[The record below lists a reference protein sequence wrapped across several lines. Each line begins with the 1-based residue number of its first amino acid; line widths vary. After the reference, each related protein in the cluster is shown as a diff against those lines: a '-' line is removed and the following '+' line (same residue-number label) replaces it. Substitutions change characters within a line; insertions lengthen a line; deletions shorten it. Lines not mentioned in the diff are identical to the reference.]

1 MSTGTTTTST
11 TTSTTTNATTNGPTN
26 GPTQAPPAPP
36 PVPLRRNWRFQA
48 LWAGQAGSTLGLQ
61 IIDTAYPLLLL
72 ALTGSSTLAAAFGAL
87 QIGASV
93 VFGIHGG
100 SVADRYDRRRILIVG
115 DSTRLIA
122 CASVPLAMALDRLTV
137 VHSLLV
143 AVVVGATIAYTGPV
157 RLLAVRSVVP
167 PEQLRQAL
175 AQDEARMSGAGLI
188 GPPLAGA
195 LFGLGRAAP
204 FVGTALTSLL
214 ALVVAVLVRFPGRPA
229 SPADGATDTG
239 DDTADTAGADGTGE
253 PRSIKGAALAGYRYL
268 ARSALLRPILAVVLL
283 INLAGTAM
291 LLPVMVV
298 LRGQGTSDA
307 GIGLALAGEAVGA
320 LVGALLVRRLHRL
333 AGPGVLLLAVSWL
346 TVPVIL
352 APLLPGGPATVF
364 AGLFLVG
371 LGVPTLRVMIDLLVF
386 QQVPDALR
394 GRVIAATMTM
404 FTVGMPAGMVGSG
417 LLLDH
422 LSPAAALGTVAA
434 LLAAG
439 LAPATAGRTLRRA
452 TWPERVPERTAA

>member
-1 MSTGTTTTST
+1 MSTGTTTTSAR
-11 TTSTTTNATTNGPTN
+11 TSAATSA
-26 GPTQAPPAPP
+26 APEAHPAAP

-93 VFGIHGG
+93 LFGIHGG

-115 DSTRLIA
+115 DTTRLIA
-122 CASVPLAMALDRLTV
+122 CASVPLAMALGRLTV
-137 VHSLLV
+137 THSLLV

-214 ALVVAVLVRFPGRPA
+214 SLVVAVLVRFPGRPE
-229 SPADGATDTG
+229 SPSGTG
-239 DDTADTAGADGTGE
+239 EADGTNGTDGTG
-253 PRSIKGAALAGYRYL
+253 RRGGTGSAKGAALAGYRYL
-268 ARSALLRPILAVVLL
+268 AGSALLRPILAVVLL
-283 INLAGTAM
+283 SNLAGTAM

-320 LVGALLVRRLHRL
+320 LAGALLVRRLHRL
-333 AGPGVLLLAVSWL
+333 AGPGALLLAVSWL
-346 TVPVIL
+346 TAPVIL

-364 AGLFLVG
+364 AGLFVVG

-439 LAPATAGRTLRRA
+439 LVPATAGRTLRRA
-452 TWPERVPERTAA
+452 TWPERTPA

>member
-1 MSTGTTTTST
+1 MSTGTTS
-11 TTSTTTNATTNGPTN
+11 AITNGATR
-26 GPTQAPPAPP
+26 APLPPP

-100 SVADRYDRRRILIVG
+100 AVADRYDRRRILIIG

-137 VHSLLV
+137 AHSLLV

-214 ALVVAVLVRFPGRPA
+214 ALVVAVLVRFPSRPA
-229 SPADGATDTG
+229 PRAGDATATDRTG
-239 DDTADTAGADGTGE
+239 GSKDTEDTGSA
-253 PRSIKGAALAGYRYL
+253 KGAALAGYRYL
-268 ARSALLRPILAVVLL
+268 ARSALLRPILGVVLL

-291 LLPVMVV
+291 LLPVMVG

-320 LVGALLVRRLHRL
+320 LVGAVLVRRLHRL

-386 QQVPDALR
+386 QQVEDALR

-439 LAPATAGRTLRRA
+439 LVPATAGRTLRRA
-452 TWPERVPERTAA
+452 TWPDRTAA

>member
-11 TTSTTTNATTNGPTN
+11 ATATTNGA
-26 GPTQAPPAPP
+26 TQAPPSPP

-100 SVADRYDRRRILIVG
+100 SVADRYDRRRILIIG

-137 VHSLLV
+137 AHSLLV

-214 ALVVAVLVRFPGRPA
+214 ALVVAVLVRFPGRPE
-229 SPADGATDTG
+229 SPAEATDAKGTKDTKDT
-239 DDTADTAGADGTGE
+239 DDTGSA
-253 PRSIKGAALAGYRYL
+253 KGAALAGYRYL

-320 LVGALLVRRLHRL
+320 LAGAVLVRRLHRL

-352 APLLPGGPATVF
+352 APLLPGGPTTVF

-386 QQVPDALR
+386 QQVEDALR

-439 LAPATAGRTLRRA
+439 LVPATAGRTLRRA
-452 TWPERVPERTAA
+452 TWPDRTAA

>member
-11 TTSTTTNATTNGPTN
+11 ATATTNGA
-26 GPTQAPPAPP
+26 TQAPPSPP

-100 SVADRYDRRRILIVG
+100 SVADRYDRRRILIIG

-137 VHSLLV
+137 AHSLLV

-214 ALVVAVLVRFPGRPA
+214 ALVVAVLVRFPGRPE
-229 SPADGATDTG
+229 SPAEATDAKGTKDTKDT
-239 DDTADTAGADGTGE
+239 DDTGSA
-253 PRSIKGAALAGYRYL
+253 KGAALAGYRYL

-320 LVGALLVRRLHRL
+320 LAGAVLVRRLHRL

-386 QQVPDALR
+386 QQVEDALR

-439 LAPATAGRTLRRA
+439 LVPATAGRTLRRA
-452 TWPERVPERTAA
+452 TWPDRTAA

>member
-11 TTSTTTNATTNGPTN
+11 ATATTNGA
-26 GPTQAPPAPP
+26 TQAPPSPP

-100 SVADRYDRRRILIVG
+100 SVADRYDRRRILIIG

-137 VHSLLV
+137 AHSLLV

-214 ALVVAVLVRFPGRPA
+214 ALVVAVLVRFPGRPE
-229 SPADGATDTG
+229 SPAEATDAKGTKDT
-239 DDTADTAGADGTGE
+239 DDTGSA
-253 PRSIKGAALAGYRYL
+253 KGAALAGYRYL

-320 LVGALLVRRLHRL
+320 LAGAVLVRRLHRL

-386 QQVPDALR
+386 QQVEDALR

-439 LAPATAGRTLRRA
+439 LVPATAGRTLRRA
-452 TWPERVPERTAA
+452 TWPDRTAA

>member
-1 MSTGTTTTST
+1 MSTGTTS
-11 TTSTTTNATTNGPTN
+11 AITNGATR
-26 GPTQAPPAPP
+26 APLPPP

-93 VFGIHGG
+93 LFGIHGG
-100 SVADRYDRRRILIVG
+100 AVADRYDRRRILIIG

-137 VHSLLV
+137 AHSLLV

-214 ALVVAVLVRFPGRPA
+214 ALVVAVLVRFPGRPESQA
-229 SPADGATDTG
+229 GDATAADRTGGTEDTG
-239 DDTADTAGADGTGE
+239 SA
-253 PRSIKGAALAGYRYL
+253 KGAALAGYRYL

-320 LVGALLVRRLHRL
+320 LVGAVLVRRLHRL

-386 QQVPDALR
+386 QQVEDALR

-404 FTVGMPAGMVGSG
+404 FTIGMPAGMVGSG

-452 TWPERVPERTAA
+452 TWPDRTAA

>member
-11 TTSTTTNATTNGPTN
+11 TTSTATSA
-26 GPTQAPPAPP
+26 APDAAPAATL
-36 PVPLRRNWRFQA
+36 VPLRRNWRFQA

-93 VFGIHGG
+93 LFGIHGG
-100 SVADRYDRRRILIVG
+100 SVADRYDRRRILVVG
-115 DSTRLIA
+115 DTTRLIA

-137 VHSLLV
+137 AHSLLV

-204 FVGTALTSLL
+204 FVGTALTSLFS
-214 ALVVAVLVRFPGRPA
+214 LVVALLVRFPGRPE
-229 SPADGATDTG
+229 SPADTGGAEGTR
-239 DDTADTAGADGTGE
+239 TAE
-253 PRSIKGAALAGYRYL
+253 GAALAGYRYL
-268 ARSALLRPILAVVLL
+268 AGSALLRPVLAVVLL

-320 LVGALLVRRLHRL
+320 LAGALLVRRLHRL
-333 AGPGVLLLAVSWL
+333 AGPGALLLAVSWL

-404 FTVGMPAGMVGSG
+404 FTVGMPAGTVGSG

-439 LAPATAGRTLRRA
+439 LVPATAGRTLRRA
-452 TWPERVPERTAA
+452 AWPEQAAARTAA

>member
-11 TTSTTTNATTNGPTN
+11 RTNAATNA
-26 GPTQAPPAPP
+26 APAAP

-48 LWAGQAGSTLGLQ
+48 LWAGQACSTLGLQ

-93 VFGIHGG
+93 LFGIHGG

-115 DSTRLIA
+115 DTTRLIA
-122 CASVPLAMALDRLTV
+122 CASVPLAMALGRLTV
-137 VHSLLV
+137 AHSLLV

-214 ALVVAVLVRFPGRPA
+214 SLVVALLVRFPGRPE
-229 SPADGATDTG
+229 SPSDNSKAGGTGGTDV
-239 DDTADTAGADGTGE
+239 TAGT
-253 PRSIKGAALAGYRYL
+253 RSTKGAALAGYRYL
-268 ARSALLRPILAVVLL
+268 AGSALLRPILAVVLL

-320 LVGALLVRRLHRL
+320 LAGALLVRRLHRL
-333 AGPGVLLLAVSWL
+333 AGPGALLLAVSWL

-439 LAPATAGRTLRRA
+439 LVPATAGRTLRRA
-452 TWPERVPERTAA
+452 TWPDRTAA

>member
-11 TTSTTTNATTNGPTN
+11 ATATTNGA
-26 GPTQAPPAPP
+26 TQAPPSPP

-100 SVADRYDRRRILIVG
+100 SVADRYDRRRILIIG

-137 VHSLLV
+137 AHSLLV

-204 FVGTALTSLL
+204 FVGTTLTSLL
-214 ALVVAVLVRFPGRPA
+214 ALVVAVLVRFPGRPE
-229 SPADGATDTG
+229 SPAEATDAKGTKDTKDT
-239 DDTADTAGADGTGE
+239 DDTGSA
-253 PRSIKGAALAGYRYL
+253 KGAALAGYRYL

-320 LVGALLVRRLHRL
+320 LAGAVLVRRLHRL

-386 QQVPDALR
+386 QQVEDALR

-439 LAPATAGRTLRRA
+439 LVPATAGRTLRRA
-452 TWPERVPERTAA
+452 TWPDRTAA

>member
-1 MSTGTTTTST
+1 MSTGTTAAST
-11 TTSTTTNATTNGPTN
+11 TTSAAISAGRTTTDGATTT
-26 GPTQAPPAPP
+26 P
-36 PVPLRRNWRFQA
+36 PVPLRRNRRFQA
-48 LWAGQAGSTLGLQ
+48 LWAGQAASTLGLQ

-93 VFGIHGG
+93 LFGIHGG
-100 SVADRYDRRRILIVG
+100 SVADRYDRRRILIIG
-115 DSTRLIA
+115 DTTRLIA
-122 CASVPLAMALDRLTV
+122 CASVPLALALDRLTV

-214 ALVVAVLVRFPGRPA
+214 ALVVAVLVRFPGRPESA
-229 SPADGATDTG
+229 AG
-239 DDTADTAGADGTGE
+239 TAGAAAAGTTGRTGRTG
-253 PRSIKGAALAGYRYL
+253 PTALAGYRYL
-268 ARSALLRPILAVVLL
+268 ARNALLRPILAVVLL
-283 INLAGTAM
+283 INLAGAAM

-298 LRGQGTSDA
+298 LRGQGTSDS

-320 LVGALLVRRLHRL
+320 LAGALLVRRLHRL
-333 AGPGVLLLAVSWL
+333 AGPGTLLLAVSWL
-346 TVPVIL
+346 TVPVVL

-371 LGVPTLRVMIDLLVF
+371 LGVPTLRVMIDVLVF

-404 FTVGMPAGMVGSG
+404 FTVGMPAGTVGSG
-417 LLLDH
+417 LLLDR

-439 LAPATAGRTLRRA
+439 LVPATAGRTLRRA
-452 TWPERVPERTAA
+452 TWPERTAA

>member
-1 MSTGTTTTST
+1 M
-11 TTSTTTNATTNGPTN
+11 
-26 GPTQAPPAPP
+26 
-36 PVPLRRNWRFQA
+36 
-48 LWAGQAGSTLGLQ
+48 
-61 IIDTAYPLLLL
+61 
-72 ALTGSSTLAAAFGAL
+72 
-87 QIGASV
+87 
-93 VFGIHGG
+93 
-100 SVADRYDRRRILIVG
+100 
-115 DSTRLIA
+115 
-122 CASVPLAMALDRLTV
+122 
-137 VHSLLV
+137 
-143 AVVVGATIAYTGPV
+143 
-157 RLLAVRSVVP
+157 
-167 PEQLRQAL
+167 
-175 AQDEARMSGAGLI
+175 
-188 GPPLAGA
+188 
-195 LFGLGRAAP
+195 
-204 FVGTALTSLL
+204 
-214 ALVVAVLVRFPGRPA
+214 AVLVRFPGRPA
-229 SPADGATDTG
+229 SRTGDATDT
-239 DDTADTAGADGTGE
+239 DHTDHADHTDGTKDTG
-253 PRSIKGAALAGYRYL
+253 SAGGAALAGYRYL

-291 LLPVMVV
+291 LLPVMVG

-320 LVGALLVRRLHRL
+320 LVGAVLVRRLHRL

-386 QQVPDALR
+386 QQVEDALR

-422 LSPAAALGTVAA
+422 LSPAAALGTVAT

-439 LAPATAGRTLRRA
+439 LVPATAGRTLRRA
-452 TWPERVPERTAA
+452 TWPDRTAA

>member
-11 TTSTTTNATTNGPTN
+11 ATATTNGA
-26 GPTQAPPAPP
+26 TQAPPSPP

-100 SVADRYDRRRILIVG
+100 SVADRYDRRRILIIG

-137 VHSLLV
+137 AHSLLV

-214 ALVVAVLVRFPGRPA
+214 ALVVAVLVRFPGRPE
-229 SPADGATDTG
+229 SPAEATDAKRTKDTKDT
-239 DDTADTAGADGTGE
+239 DDTGSA
-253 PRSIKGAALAGYRYL
+253 KGAALAGYRYL
-268 ARSALLRPILAVVLL
+268 ARSALLRPNLAVVLL

-320 LVGALLVRRLHRL
+320 LAGAVLVRRLHRL

-386 QQVPDALR
+386 QQVEDALR

-439 LAPATAGRTLRRA
+439 LVPATAGRTLRRA
-452 TWPERVPERTAA
+452 TWPDRTAA

>member
-1 MSTGTTTTST
+1 MSTGTTTTG
-11 TTSTTTNATTNGPTN
+11 TTTNAATNTTSE
-26 GPTQAPPAPP
+26 APPAAP

-48 LWAGQAGSTLGLQ
+48 LWAGQACSTLGLQ

-93 VFGIHGG
+93 LFGIHGG

-115 DSTRLIA
+115 DTTRLIA

-137 VHSLLV
+137 AHSLLV

-214 ALVVAVLVRFPGRPA
+214 SLVVALLVRFPGRPQ
-229 SPADGATDTG
+229 SPSDNSKAGGTGGTDG
-239 DDTADTAGADGTGE
+239 TAGT
-253 PRSIKGAALAGYRYL
+253 RSTKGAALAGYRYL
-268 ARSALLRPILAVVLL
+268 AGSALLRPILAVVLL

-298 LRGQGTSDA
+298 LRGEGTSDA

-320 LVGALLVRRLHRL
+320 LAGALLVRRLHRL
-333 AGPGVLLLAVSWL
+333 AGPGALLLAVSWL

-422 LSPAAALGTVAA
+422 LSPTAALGTVAA

-439 LAPATAGRTLRRA
+439 LVPATAGRTLRRA
-452 TWPERVPERTAA
+452 TWPDRTAA

>member
-1 MSTGTTTTST
+1 MSTGTTTTS
-11 TTSTTTNATTNGPTN
+11 ATTDGATE
-26 GPTQAPPAPP
+26 APPAPPAAP

-93 VFGIHGG
+93 LFGIHGG

-115 DSTRLIA
+115 DTTRLIA
-122 CASVPLAMALDRLTV
+122 CASVPLAMALDRLTL

-214 ALVVAVLVRFPGRPA
+214 ALVVAVLVRFPGRPE
-229 SPADGATDTG
+229 SPADTSDTNATN
-239 DDTADTAGADGTGE
+239 GADEAGRTAPAE
-253 PRSIKGAALAGYRYL
+253 GAALAGYRYL

-346 TVPVIL
+346 TVPMIL
-352 APLLPGGPATVF
+352 APLLPGGPAAVF

-386 QQVPDALR
+386 QQVTDALR

-439 LAPATAGRTLRRA
+439 LVPATAGRTLRRA
-452 TWPERVPERTAA
+452 TWPERTTA

>member
-1 MSTGTTTTST
+1 MSTGTTS
-11 TTSTTTNATTNGPTN
+11 AITNGA
-26 GPTQAPPAPP
+26 TQAPPAPP
-36 PVPLRRNWRFQA
+36 PVALRRNWRFQA

-100 SVADRYDRRRILIVG
+100 AVADRYDRRRILIIG

-137 VHSLLV
+137 AHSLLV

-229 SPADGATDTG
+229 SQAGDATDT
-239 DDTADTAGADGTGE
+239 DHTDGTKDTG
-253 PRSIKGAALAGYRYL
+253 SANGAALAGYRYL

-291 LLPVMVV
+291 LLPVMVG

-320 LVGALLVRRLHRL
+320 LVGAVLVRRLHRL

-386 QQVPDALR
+386 QQVEDALR

-439 LAPATAGRTLRRA
+439 LVPATAGRTLRRA
-452 TWPERVPERTAA
+452 TWPDRTAA

>member
-1 MSTGTTTTST
+1 MSTGTTS
-11 TTSTTTNATTNGPTN
+11 AITNGATR
-26 GPTQAPPAPP
+26 APLPPP

-93 VFGIHGG
+93 LFGIHGG
-100 SVADRYDRRRILIVG
+100 AVADRYDRRRILIIG

-137 VHSLLV
+137 AHSLLV
-143 AVVVGATIAYTGPV
+143 AVVIGATIAYTGPV

-214 ALVVAVLVRFPGRPA
+214 ALVVAVLVRFPGRPESQA
-229 SPADGATDTG
+229 GDATAADRTGGTEDTG
-239 DDTADTAGADGTGE
+239 SA
-253 PRSIKGAALAGYRYL
+253 KGAALAGYRYL

-320 LVGALLVRRLHRL
+320 LVGAVLVRRLHRL

-386 QQVPDALR
+386 QQVEDALR

-404 FTVGMPAGMVGSG
+404 FTIGMPAGMVGSG

-452 TWPERVPERTAA
+452 TWPDRTAA

>member
-11 TTSTTTNATTNGPTN
+11 ATATTNGA
-26 GPTQAPPAPP
+26 TQAPPSPP

-100 SVADRYDRRRILIVG
+100 SVADRYDRRRILIIG

-137 VHSLLV
+137 AHSLLV

-214 ALVVAVLVRFPGRPA
+214 ALVVAVLVRFPGRPE
-229 SPADGATDTG
+229 SPAEATDAKGTKDTKDT
-239 DDTADTAGADGTGE
+239 DDTGSA
-253 PRSIKGAALAGYRYL
+253 KGAALAGYRYL

-320 LVGALLVRRLHRL
+320 LAGAVLVRRLHRL

-386 QQVPDALR
+386 QQVEDALR

-439 LAPATAGRTLRRA
+439 LVPATAARTLRRA
-452 TWPERVPERTAA
+452 TWPDRTAA

>member
-1 MSTGTTTTST
+1 MSTGTTTTGT
-11 TTSTTTNATTNGPTN
+11 TTGTTTNAATNTTPE
-26 GPTQAPPAPP
+26 APPAAP

-48 LWAGQAGSTLGLQ
+48 LWAGQACSTLGLQ

-93 VFGIHGG
+93 LFGIHGG

-115 DSTRLIA
+115 DTTRLIA
-122 CASVPLAMALDRLTV
+122 CASVPLAMALGRLTV
-137 VHSLLV
+137 AHSLLV

-214 ALVVAVLVRFPGRPA
+214 SLVVALLVRFPGRPE
-229 SPADGATDTG
+229 SPSDNSKAGGTGGTDG
-239 DDTADTAGADGTGE
+239 TAGT
-253 PRSIKGAALAGYRYL
+253 RSTKGAALAGYRYL
-268 ARSALLRPILAVVLL
+268 AGSALLRPILAVVLL

-298 LRGQGTSDA
+298 LRGEGTSDA

-320 LVGALLVRRLHRL
+320 LAGALLVRRLHRL
-333 AGPGVLLLAVSWL
+333 AGPGALLLAVSWL

-434 LLAAG
+434 LLAAS
-439 LAPATAGRTLRRA
+439 LVPATAGRTLRRA
-452 TWPERVPERTAA
+452 TWPDRTAA

>member
-1 MSTGTTTTST
+1 MSTGTTTTGT
-11 TTSTTTNATTNGPTN
+11 TTGTTTNAATNTTSE
-26 GPTQAPPAPP
+26 APPAAP

-48 LWAGQAGSTLGLQ
+48 LWAGQACSTLGLQ

-93 VFGIHGG
+93 LFGIHGG

-115 DSTRLIA
+115 DTTRLIA
-122 CASVPLAMALDRLTV
+122 CASVPLAMALGRLTV
-137 VHSLLV
+137 AHSLLV

-214 ALVVAVLVRFPGRPA
+214 SLVVALLVRFPGRPE
-229 SPADGATDTG
+229 SPSDNSK
-239 DDTADTAGADGTGE
+239 AGGTGE
-253 PRSIKGAALAGYRYL
+253 TVGTAGTRSTKGAALAGYRYL
-268 ARSALLRPILAVVLL
+268 AGSALLRPILAVVLL

-298 LRGQGTSDA
+298 LRGEGTSDA

-320 LVGALLVRRLHRL
+320 LAGALLVRRLHRL
-333 AGPGVLLLAVSWL
+333 AGPGALLLAVSWL

-439 LAPATAGRTLRRA
+439 LVPATAGRTLRRA
-452 TWPERVPERTAA
+452 TWPDRTAA

>member
-1 MSTGTTTTST
+1 MSTGTTTTG
-11 TTSTTTNATTNGPTN
+11 TTTNAATNTTSE
-26 GPTQAPPAPP
+26 APPAAP

-48 LWAGQAGSTLGLQ
+48 LWAGQACSTLGLQ

-93 VFGIHGG
+93 LFGIHGG

-115 DSTRLIA
+115 DTTRLIA
-122 CASVPLAMALDRLTV
+122 CASVPLAIALDRLTV
-137 VHSLLV
+137 AHSLLV

-214 ALVVAVLVRFPGRPA
+214 SLVVALLVRFPGRPE
-229 SPADGATDTG
+229 SPSDNSKAGGTGGTDG
-239 DDTADTAGADGTGE
+239 TAGT
-253 PRSIKGAALAGYRYL
+253 RSTKGAALAGYRYL
-268 ARSALLRPILAVVLL
+268 AGSALLRPILAVVLL

-320 LVGALLVRRLHRL
+320 LAGALLVRRLHRS
-333 AGPGVLLLAVSWL
+333 AGPGALLLAVSWL

-439 LAPATAGRTLRRA
+439 LVPATAGRTLRRA
-452 TWPERVPERTAA
+452 TWPDRTAA

>member
-1 MSTGTTTTST
+1 MSTGTTS
-11 TTSTTTNATTNGPTN
+11 AITNGATR
-26 GPTQAPPAPP
+26 APLPPP

-100 SVADRYDRRRILIVG
+100 AVADRYDRRRILIIG

-137 VHSLLV
+137 AHSLLV

-214 ALVVAVLVRFPGRPA
+214 ALVVAVLVRFPSRPA
-229 SPADGATDTG
+229 SQAGDATAADRTGGTEDTG
-239 DDTADTAGADGTGE
+239 SA
-253 PRSIKGAALAGYRYL
+253 KGAALAGYRYL

-320 LVGALLVRRLHRL
+320 LVGAVLVRRLHRL

-386 QQVPDALR
+386 QQVEDALR

-434 LLAAG
+434 LLAVG
-439 LAPATAGRTLRRA
+439 LVPATAGRTLRRA
-452 TWPERVPERTAA
+452 TWPDRTAA